1 MEEYEFEAKVVDKL
15 EKNGKKYVVLDKTH
29 FYPDGKGGQLG
40 DRGKIGS
47 ANVINVIEENG
58 LVLHEV
64 DQFPAEEIL
73 LCTIDKERRLDISRE
88 HTAQH
93 ILSGAIVKL
102 FNIETVSFHMGEYYS
117 TIDLESSN
125 FTNEKL
131 NEAENLANTIVLED
145 REVLKYTITKDKIKD
160 LNLRKI
166 SDVEEPIR
174 IVEVENFDVSM
185 CGGTHVDKTGEIG
198 IIKWLKY
205 EKTKRE
211 LSRVYFASGLRAL
224 KAFQNENDII
234 LNISNML
241 TTGEDE
247 LIVRVNKLVNEN
259 KELSNKIKALDEQ
272 LTDALIEK
280 LMKED
285 AVVETLQN
293 ISRKSF
299 ERVSITLNNAQK
311 KGILLLKQ
319 DDSYLVSLLSDIQFT
334 EFLKTYNIQGVKF
347 GIIKEEAKPNLV
359 NAYKKEV

>member
-1 MEEYEFEAKVVDKL
+1 
-15 EKNGKKYVVLDKTH
+15 
-29 FYPDGKGGQLG
+29 
-40 DRGKIGS
+40 
-47 ANVINVIEENG
+47 
-58 LVLHEV
+58 
-64 DQFPAEEIL
+64 
-73 LCTIDKERRLDISRE
+73 
-88 HTAQH
+88 
-93 ILSGAIVKL
+93 
-102 FNIETVSFHMGEYYS
+102 MGEYYS

-174 IVEVENFDVSM
+174 IVEVENFDISM

-224 KAFQNENDII
+224 KAFQNKNDII

-247 LIVRVNKLVNEN
+247 LIVRINKLVNEN

-285 AVVETLQN
+285 TIVETLQN

-299 ERVSITLNNAQK
+299 ERVSITLKNAQK
-311 KGILLLKQ
+311 RAFFCLNRMILT
-319 DDSYLVSLLSDIQFT
+319 S
-334 EFLKTYNIQGVKF
+334 
-347 GIIKEEAKPNLV
+347 
-359 NAYKKEV
+359 